1 MPPYIN
7 EEKCLR
13 CGQCVEI
20 CPMDC
25 FYGSCKGEVPVV
37 SYPEECWHAEAC
49 VLHCPAGAIEF
60 RIPLTIHI
68 PYKKLPHENAG
79 CKILA
84 EKAD

>member
-25 FYGSCKGEVPVV
+25 FYGSRKGEVPVV
-37 SYPEECWHAEAC
+37 SYPEECWHAEVSC
-49 VLHCPAGAIEF
+49 WSYRVPHSVDY
-60 RIPLTIHI
+60 
-68 PYKKLPHENAG
+68 PYSLQ
-79 CKILA
+79 KITA
-84 EKAD
+84 